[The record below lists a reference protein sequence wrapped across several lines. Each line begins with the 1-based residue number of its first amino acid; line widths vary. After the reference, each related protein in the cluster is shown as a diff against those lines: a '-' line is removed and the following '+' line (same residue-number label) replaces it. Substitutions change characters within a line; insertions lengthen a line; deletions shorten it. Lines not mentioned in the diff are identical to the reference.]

1 MADGDLSESP
11 LQAFHARHGARFVP
25 FAGWSM
31 PVQYGTIQAEHRA
44 VREAAGLFD
53 VSHMAEFRFTG
64 GEAAAFLDRLLVN
77 AVAGLAPG
85 RAAYS
90 PMCRPDG
97 GTVDDVIVYREAEDR
112 FLMVAN
118 AANHRKD
125 WAWIAEQPGAD
136 AIRREDVSDRYALL
150 ALQGPQAVPIL
161 VGLAGEA
168 AGALPRFA
176 FADLTVDGIGVTAA
190 RTGYTG
196 EDGYELLCPADRAE
210 ALADRL
216 MAAGEAHG
224 LVPAGLGAR
233 DSLRL
238 EAGLP
243 LYGHELTDRINP
255 IEAGLGWSV
264 KLDKP
269 HDFNG
274 REALAAVKAD
284 GPARRVRFFI
294 AEDRRTPRQ
303 GMPVVDRNTGTPLGE
318 VLSGSF
324 SPVLG
329 KPIGSALV
337 DKRDAAGHATALDTL
352 AVDVRG
358 RPVPI
363 RVAKPPLHRA

>member
-1 MADGDLSESP
+1 MADADLLESP

-31 PVQYGTIQAEHRA
+31 PVQYATIQEEHRA

-53 VSHMAEFRFTG
+53 VSHMAEFFFSG
-64 GEAAAFLDRLLVN
+64 DQAGAFLDRLLVN
-77 AVAGLAPG
+77 AVDALEPG

-97 GTVDDVIVYREAEDR
+97 GVVDDVIVYRQAPDR

-118 AANHRKD
+118 AANREKD
-125 WAWIAEQPGAD
+125 WLWIADQPGAGD
-136 AIRREDVSDRYALL
+136 IEREDASDRYALL
-150 ALQGPQAVPIL
+150 ALQGPRAVAIFTT
-161 VGLAGEA
+161 LAGDA
-168 AGALPRFA
+168 AGDLPRFG
-176 FADLTVDGIGVTAA
+176 FAEFTVGELSLLAA

-196 EDGYELLCPADRAE
+196 EDGYELLVGADQAE

-216 MAAGEAHG
+216 MEAGADAG
-224 LVPAGLGAR
+224 LLPAGLGAR

-243 LYGHELTDRINP
+243 LYGHELADAINP
-255 IEAGLGWSV
+255 LEAGLGWTV
-264 KLDKP
+264 KWKKP
-269 HDFNG
+269 ADFNG
-274 REALAAVKAD
+274 REALAAVKEA

-294 AEDRRTPRQ
+294 AEDRRTPRE
-303 GMPVVDRNTGTPLGE
+303 GMAVVDRQTGAPLGA

-324 SPVLG
+324 SPMIG
-329 KPIGSALV
+329 KPIGSALIHT
-337 DKRDAAGHATALDTL
+337 RDVSGHETGLDNL

-358 RPVPI
+358 RSVPI
-363 RVAKPPLHRA
+363 RLAKPPLHRA